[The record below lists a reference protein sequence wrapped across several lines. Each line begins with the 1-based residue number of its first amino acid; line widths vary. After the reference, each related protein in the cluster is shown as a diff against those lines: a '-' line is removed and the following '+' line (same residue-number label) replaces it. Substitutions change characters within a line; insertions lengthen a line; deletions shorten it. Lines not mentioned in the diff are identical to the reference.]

1 MISLSDGSGLLSI
14 DCNSV
19 NGGESEAG
27 GRAEAQ
33 LGSHERGLVH
43 DKSVVDW
50 VLTRPRG
57 SSIKKL
63 EFRKSRSS
71 TSPVHAGYR

>member
-1 MISLSDGSGLLSI
+1 MISLSDDSRLLSI

-33 LGSHERGLVH
+33 LGSYERGLVH

-50 VLTRPRG
+50 VLTRP
-57 SSIKKL
+57 
-63 EFRKSRSS
+63 
-71 TSPVHAGYR
+71 